1 MEELKDNLQYLKFTK
16 DIVLNKNPIFFKH
29 QTINEKV
36 ITPNTISI
44 VMTAHERSKQV
55 YFTLYT
61 INKCKIKDIQ
71 LILVDD
77 SRNDPIDIELLK
89 GFGIHIDFI
98 TIKKGNKFWTNPC
111 VNYNIGFQYIK
122 GGKVVIQNSEVCY
135 IGDILQYVNDN
146 VKDDNNYYVFDVYGS
161 RNYNKNEEIYKILNL
176 DSSIFKMDI
185 SHDDFNGWFQHS
197 IYRNANYHYLTA
209 LTINTFNRLK
219 GFSYD
224 YSFGRA
230 YDDDD
235 FVIKIKA
242 NNINFINVKS
252 ELEYIGGIHLYHTYN
267 PNIADRINYI
277 KEMNNSLF
285 YKKKRYF
292 ETNNKYLEISE
303 CNDSIELQEKYN
315 ELNRY

>member
-1 MEELKDNLQYLKFTK
+1 
-16 DIVLNKNPIFFKH
+16 
-29 QTINEKV
+29 
-36 ITPNTISI
+36 
-44 VMTAHERSKQV
+44 
-55 YFTLYT
+55 
-61 INKCKIKDIQ
+61 
-71 LILVDD
+71 
-77 SRNDPIDIELLK
+77 LK